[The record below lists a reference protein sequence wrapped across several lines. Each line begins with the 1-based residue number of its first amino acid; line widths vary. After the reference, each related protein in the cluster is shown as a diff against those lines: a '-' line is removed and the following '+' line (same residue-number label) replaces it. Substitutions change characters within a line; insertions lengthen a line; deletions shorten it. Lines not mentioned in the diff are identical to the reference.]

1 MERTSSTVRLLGGDL
16 VGTKGIYIK
25 KQVEIHKIE
34 EEKTPWGLAILSERP
49 SFFQSEAK
57 NLVHMTVSI
66 WTYLM
71 RLR

>member
-34 EEKTPWGLAILSERP
+34 EEKTPWGLAILIVR
-49 SFFQSEAK
+49 EAI
-57 NLVHMTVSI
+57 LLSVGGQEFST
-66 WTYLM
+66 
-71 RLR
+71 